1 MRQSTRL
8 SLDCK
13 ILLNPQLLNFTLHAA
28 RRSRT
33 QSGAHPTYGA
43 MADRITN
50 ILCTVI
56 VAAAFAMIG
65 IDYSTQRTPTHS
77 GTQPYVRH

>member
-1 MRQSTRL
+1 MGLQQRRSRSRQGIWLQAIRL
-8 SLDCK
+8 T
-13 ILLNPQLLNFTLHAA
+13 PHAA

-33 QSGAHPTYGA
+33 QSGAHPIHGA

-65 IDYSTQRTPTHS
+65 IESSAHHKPTHS
-77 GTQPYVRH
+77 GTQEYVRH